1 VAGVVLVVV
10 VCCWQRIVEKMNKRQ
25 RLISSRAALSK
36 AIVLGL
42 RKLMKMGWKR
52 RPGKKGEGGPFLY
65 LSGARYRHLILC
77 RFRVD
82 SSVTQSS
89 KASKA
94 RQAGRCGKKER
105 ARRKKEDGNA

>member
-1 VAGVVLVVV
+1 MLVVV

-42 RKLMKMGWKR
+42 RKLMKMGWKS

-65 LSGARYRHLILC
+65 LSGGRYQYLILC

-89 KASKA
+89 EASKA

-105 ARRKKEDGNA
+105 ARRKKEDGHA

>member
-1 VAGVVLVVV
+1 VLVVV

-94 RQAGRCGKKER
+94 RQAGRRCGKKER
-105 ARRKKEDGNA
+105 AGEEEERGRPCLG

>member
-1 VAGVVLVVV
+1 M
-10 VCCWQRIVEKMNKRQ
+10 KMNKRQ

-42 RKLMKMGWKR
+42 EELVRMGWKSR
-52 RPGKKGEGGPFLY
+52 RGKKGEGGPFLY
-65 LSGARYRHLILC
+65 LSGGRYRYLILC

-94 RQAGRCGKKER
+94 RQADRCGKKER
-105 ARRKKEDGNA
+105 ARKKEDGHA